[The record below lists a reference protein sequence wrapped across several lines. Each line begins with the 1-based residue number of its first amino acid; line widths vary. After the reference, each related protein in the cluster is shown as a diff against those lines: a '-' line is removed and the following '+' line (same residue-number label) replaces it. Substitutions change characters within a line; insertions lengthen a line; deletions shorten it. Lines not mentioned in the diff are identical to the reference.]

1 MSRVLFAWEL
11 GANFGH
17 LARDLPIAQ
26 RLRQAGHD
34 IMFVA
39 RDTRVAAELL
49 RPAGFP
55 FLPAP
60 RPVHP
65 ARLKHPPGN
74 YAELLLAEGYGDNL
88 QLLGLVDAW
97 IALFRLYRPQ
107 LLVVDHAPTA
117 LLAAQLMGIPNAV
130 CGNGFEIPP
139 DAVPMPSIRTWEDI
153 PVSRLMRSEDV
164 VLNSINFV
172 ARRLRRP
179 TLGRLG
185 ELFARTVRIFASFA
199 ELDHYGERSEED
211 YAGVFY
217 QLQATE
223 IKKWPVAAEKRIF
236 AYLRPEMPGFL
247 NALAALRESGAA
259 VLCAAP
265 GISESQA
272 TYLSS
277 GQMHVLHRPIAV
289 TPLLQ
294 DADVVVGYGSIG
306 LMAESL
312 LAGVPILAI
321 PQNVEQYLC
330 SARMAAIGAGLMIR
344 VERSQEEISGALLS
358 LLESSNYR
366 RAAGAFSTKYRGYS
380 PDAAADRVVNK
391 LLSSIVGS
399 TRS

>member
-1 MSRVLFAWEL
+1 MSRILFAWEL

-26 RLRQAGHD
+26 RLRQDGHD

-49 RPAGFP
+49 RPANFQ

-60 RPVHP
+60 RPVNS

-74 YAELLLAEGYGDNL
+74 YAELLLAEGYGDSL

-97 IALFRLYRPQ
+97 IAIFSLYRPQ
-107 LLVVDHAPTA
+107 LLVADHSPTA
-117 LLAAQLMGIPNAV
+117 LLAAQLMGIATVV
-130 CGNGFEIPP
+130 CGNGFEIPL
-139 DAVPMPSIRTWEDI
+139 DASPMPSIRTWENI
-153 PVSRLMRSEDV
+153 PDSRLMRSEEV
-164 VLNSINFV
+164 VLNNINFV
-172 ARRLRRP
+172 ARRLGRP
-179 TLGRLG
+179 VLERLG

-199 ELDHYGERSEED
+199 ELDHYGERAGED

-223 IKKWPVAAEKRIF
+223 TAKWSVDAGKRIF
-236 AYLRPEMPGFL
+236 AYIRPEMPGFL

-259 VLCAAP
+259 VLCVAP

-277 GQMHVLHRPIAV
+277 DQMHVLHRPIAV
-289 TPLLQ
+289 TPLLH

-306 LMAESL
+306 LMTQSL
-312 LAGVPILAI
+312 LAGVPVLAI

-330 SARMAAIGAGLMIR
+330 SVRMGAIGSGLMVGI
-344 VERSQEEISGALLS
+344 ERSQEEISGALS
-358 LLESSNYR
+358 SVLENRSYR
-366 RAAGAFSTKYRGYS
+366 RSAENFSKKYQGYS
-380 PDAAADRVVNK
+380 PDAAIDRIANK
-391 LLSSIVGS
+391 LLAVSI
-399 TRS
+399 